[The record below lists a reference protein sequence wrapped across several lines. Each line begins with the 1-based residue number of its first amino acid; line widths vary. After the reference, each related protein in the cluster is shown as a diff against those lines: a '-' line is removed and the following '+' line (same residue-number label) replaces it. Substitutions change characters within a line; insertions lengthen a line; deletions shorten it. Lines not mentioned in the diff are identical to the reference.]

1 MHPSL
6 SNSAMSCLS
15 SVQFFEE
22 RCKVCGFTQEQVTKL
37 ASQGWNTLGKFAFA
51 VPSGNTDD
59 EQLIANVVIPV
70 FGEGPPRALVAMVRR
85 LHLEAY
91 TYAVSDMRLRVERTD
106 EDPPRKMPRVERESR
121 VDAIR
126 DRLGKSFIHEER
138 VPASQVVDFFNACAE
153 EGVLKYMPWQR
164 IVSLKFAS
172 KEASRQIASKEWK
185 PNKGGVVT
193 ERTVEQPTSQEVGLD
208 LYRLEHVLIRRAVAM
223 EAAKLLPFE
232 IAMKA
237 SSVWFEAMEDDPADP
252 SLYAKTSIA
261 QVAKADAELF
271 TAVARLCNNG
281 VIQAPDGSYP
291 MTVHWEATLKNARIQ
306 QILVPM
312 PKVTEK
318 RESTQNWNSQFRA
331 PPPPT
336 SQDYRRS
343 DPKGKGKSKD
353 KSKAK
358 GKDRDGPKPRELLH
372 CVSRTPAGEN
382 ICFGFNLP
390 RGCPN
395 GADCPRGKHVCAR
408 PGCFQNH
415 SQVDHKE

>member
-1 MHPSL
+1 
-6 SNSAMSCLS
+6 MSCLS

-22 RCKVCGFTQEQVTKL
+22 RCKVCGFSQEQVTKL

-59 EQLIANVVIPV
+59 EQLVANVVVPV
-70 FGEGPPRALVAMVRR
+70 FGQDPPRALVAMVRR

-91 TYAVSDMRLRVERTD
+91 TYAVSDMRMRVERTD

-121 VDAIR
+121 VDTIR
-126 DRLGKSFIHEER
+126 DRLGRAFIHDER
-138 VPASQVVDFFNACAE
+138 VPAPQVVDFYNGCAE
-153 EGVLKYMPWQR
+153 EGILKFLPWQR
-164 IVSLKFAS
+164 IVSLKFS
-172 KEASRQIASKEWK
+172 TKEASRQTSSKEWK

-193 ERTVEQPTSQEVGLD
+193 ERTVDQPSIQEVGHD
-208 LYRLEHVLIRRAVAM
+208 LYRLEHVMIRRAVAM

-237 SSVWFEAMEDDPADP
+237 TSVCFEAMEDDPADP
-252 SLYAKTSIA
+252 SLYAKTSVA
-261 QVAKADAELF
+261 QIAKADSELF

-281 VIQAPDGSYP
+281 VMQAPDGSYP
-291 MTVHWEATLKNARIQ
+291 MTVHWEATLKSSRIQ

-312 PKVTEK
+312 LMIQPRAER
-318 RESTQNWNSQFRA
+318 RETPPNWPSQPRA
-331 PPPPT
+331 SPIPE
-336 SQDYRRS
+336 YRRQDS
-343 DPKGKGKSKD
+343 KGKGKSKD

-358 GKDRDGPKPRELLH
+358 AKDRDGPRPRELLH
-372 CVSRTPAGEN
+372 CVARTPAGEN
-382 ICFGFNLP
+382 ICFGYNLA

-395 GADCPRGKHVCAR
+395 GADCQKGKHVCAR

-415 SQVDHKE
+415 SQVDHKD